1 MTHGVYYR
9 PRPVSTGISSSD
21 GTVEVKSVGQFPA
34 LLRKGFFSYKATPA
48 SAVYYI
54 LIYGGIMQLELYM
67 VLIGAIVF
75 VAAFLLG
82 WFINSKIGKNNI
94 ALAKEKAQKIVEEAE
109 KEAKHI
115 KREKLLEVKD
125 EWLKKKQE
133 FDNEVNSKR
142 QKLQNYE
149 KQLESR
155 EDNLEKKYDV
165 VNQREKALKDL
176 EKQLQLQKEEIEK
189 KQEELSRLLVEQN
202 SRLEKI
208 AGLTSEEAKKMLM
221 ENMISKAKADAAQM
235 IKEIRD
241 HAKVEAKKEA
251 QKIVIQAIQRT
262 AVDHSVESTVSV
274 VQIQNDEMKGRII
287 GREGRNIR
295 AFEAATGVDVI
306 VDDTPEAVILSAFDQ
321 FRREVARIALERL
334 IADGRIHPARIEEVV
349 AKVEQ
354 ELDEEIQKEGE
365 NTLIQLGL
373 HGLHPE
379 LVKHVGKMKYRS
391 SYGQNLLQHSIEVA
405 YLTGIMA
412 AELGFDVNL
421 AKRAGL
427 LHDIGKTIDRDVEG
441 PHALLGYELTKK
453 YREHPIVVNAVG
465 SHHEDIEMEHPIAAL
480 VQAADAISGARP
492 GARRE
497 PLESYVKRLENLEA
511 LAKSFEGVAK
521 TYAIQAGREVRVV
534 VEPDH
539 VDDTLADRLSYEIA
553 QKIQDEMEYPGQI
566 KVTVIREV
574 RKIAYA
580 K

>member
-1 MTHGVYYR
+1 
-9 PRPVSTGISSSD
+9 
-21 GTVEVKSVGQFPA
+21 
-34 LLRKGFFSYKATPA
+34 
-48 SAVYYI
+48 
-54 LIYGGIMQLELYM
+54 MQLELII
-67 VLIGAIVF
+67 VLIAV
-75 VAAFLLG
+75 VAAGVIFFLLG
-82 WFINSKIGKNNI
+82 WFINSKIGKNSIVN
-94 ALAKEKAQKIVEEAE
+94 AKDQAKKIIEEAE
-109 KEAKHI
+109 KESKHI

-133 FDNEVNSKR
+133 FDNDVNQKR
-142 QKLQNYE
+142 QKLANHE

-155 EDNLEKKYDV
+155 EENLEKKFEMIV
-165 VNQREKALKDL
+165 QKEKAVKESEKFLSSQKDDL
-176 EKQLQLQKEEIEK
+176 ERKHS
-189 KQEELSRLLVEQN
+189 ELDRLIVEQN
-202 SRLEKI
+202 VRLEKT
-208 AGLTSEEAKKMLM
+208 AGLTSDEAKKMLM
-221 ENMISKAKADAAQM
+221 ENMINKAKTDASQS

-241 HAKVEAKKEA
+241 QAKIEAKKEA
-251 QKIVIQAIQRT
+251 QKIVVQAIQRT

-321 FRREVARIALERL
+321 FRREVARISLERL
-334 IADGRIHPARIEEVV
+334 IADGRIHPARIEEIV

-354 ELDEEIQKEGE
+354 ELNEEVQREGE

-373 HGLHPE
+373 HGVHLE
-379 LVKHVGKMKYRS
+379 LIKHIGKMKYRS

-412 AELGFDVNL
+412 AELGFDTNL
-421 AKRAGL
+421 ARRAGL
-427 LHDIGKTIDRDVEG
+427 LHDIGKTIDKSVEG
-441 PHALLGYELTKK
+441 PHALLGYDLTKK
-453 YREHPIVVNAVG
+453 YNEHPIVVNAVG

-480 VQAADAISGARP
+480 VQAADAVSGARP

-497 PLESYVKRLENLEA
+497 PLESYVKRLENLEN

-534 VEPDH
+534 VEPDK
-539 VDDTLADRLSYEIA
+539 VDDTFSDRLAYDIA
-553 QKIQDEMEYPGQI
+553 QKIQEEMEYPGQI